1 MHAKVHLDNF
11 FLHDAQAPRTLAF
24 AASHSFVYR
33 ELTGRVS
40 IVIVTWQSIT
50 RWYVKR
56 LKEKGP
62 WESASHIRLKILQ
75 NVMTIC
81 TNRSKHGRTRNGHI
95 SMQRRSWKGKKEAT
109 DLKQFHEPWVRRC
122 GEVEEVL
129 VLQREK
135 D

>member
-40 IVIVTWQSIT
+40 IVIVTRQSIT
-50 RWYVKR
+50 RWYVNR

-62 WESASHIRLKILQ
+62 WESASHMRLKDLAECHDKLHKQ
-75 NVMTIC
+75 QQETGTLVC
-81 TNRSKHGRTRNGHI
+81 TEEVGR
-95 SMQRRSWKGKKEAT
+95 GKK
-109 DLKQFHEPWVRRC
+109 KQ
-122 GEVEEVL
+122 L
-129 VLQREK
+129 I
-135 D
+135 